1 MSGLVSRWDF
11 CCCPPVFKRCMD
23 PNDDQKNP
31 YQGTIVALMRNLKK
45 KDDFNHKERYF
56 F

>member
-1 MSGLVSRWDF
+1 
-11 CCCPPVFKRCMD
+11 MD

-45 KDDFNHKERYF
+45 KMISTAQRKVF